1 MGCRQAPMAF
11 LHEVAAAM
19 EVLALSPG
27 DPVLECGE
35 YGDALKIVLTGT
47 VEVVQRDPLWREG
60 KTEHEMLQ
68 RTINSAKDREP
79 VFGLSAVGHAIPCP
93 PIQKGSGNYH
103 QQEGNPP
110 Y

>member
-1 MGCRQAPMAF
+1 
-11 LHEVAAAM
+11 M
-19 EVLALSPG
+19 EVKALSPG

-68 RTINSAKDREP
+68 RTINSTKDREP
-79 VFGLSAVGHAIPCP
+79 VFGLSAVGP
-93 PIQKGSGNYH
+93 PR
-103 QQEGNPP
+103 NPLGP
-110 Y
+110 SWLHKPLLPEI

>member
-68 RTINSAKDREP
+68 RTINSTKDREP
-79 VFGLSAVGHAIPCP
+79 VFGLSAVGPRNPLGPSLVAQAIVAGDLTC
-93 PIQKGSGNYH
+93 
-103 QQEGNPP
+103 
-110 Y
+110 